1 MEEPIG
7 ITLIKMLDKD
17 GKLVYARWSVFN
29 PCFINV
35 NIQQYGFDVMFGRP
49 PDDGLEMTVVGLVF
63 TDMPDQHW
71 KWVRFEFTDG
81 NAMEFDLKDGQE
93 TMRHELQKYIGSG
106 YLVTPVWQPYD
117 PCEEMDVL

>member
-29 PCFINV
+29 PRFINV